1 MILSCS
7 GLGRYLL
14 PRIVINNNLNL
25 LLNPFCRLHCAAF
38 QLLTQPLST
47 ESSSPPWAPKLAL
60 PLLLRLCSTVWA
72 CLHLGAIH
80 IPDERTSFRGPQS
93 EIPHRQ
99 LTNVSVGN
107 ASLGNGMF
115 HAPCLCISFKPIKHF
130 YVCTVQTDLGWGGAY
145 FSLSPV

>member
-47 ESSSPPWAPKLAL
+47 ESSSPPWALKLAL

-72 CLHLGAIH
+72 CLHLG
-80 IPDERTSFRGPQS
+80 PYTSQMKGPLSVDLSQ
-93 EIPHRQ
+93 RF
-99 LTNVSVGN
+99 LTDSSQT
-107 ASLGNGMF
+107 SLWVMQAWAMGYSML
-115 HAPCLCISFKPIKHF
+115 HV
-130 YVCTVQTDLGWGGAY
+130 YV
-145 FSLSPV
+145 